1 MNEVLATATAKTVV
15 TPQLTANS
23 MGSGSLAVFATPGM
37 CALMEQAA
45 TMALQEKLS
54 DGQTSVGTALNIEHV
69 SATPVGMNVSA
80 KADLLEFNGKV
91 AKFVI
96 EAYDEAGL
104 IGKGTHTRV
113 VVNSARFME
122 KTEGKMAK

>member
-69 SATPVGMNVSA
+69 SATPVGMAVYA

-91 AKFVI
+91 AKFVM

-113 VVNSARFME
+113 VVNALRFME

>member
-1 MNEVLATATAKTVV
+1 MSEVLATATIKTVV
-15 TPQLTANS
+15 TPKMTAQS
-23 MGSGSLAVFATPGM
+23 MGSGSLNVFATPGM

-45 TMALQEKLS
+45 TFALQEKLNP
-54 DGQTSVGTALNIEHV
+54 GETSVGTALNIEHV

-80 KADLLEFNGKV
+80 KADLLEFNGRV

-113 VVNSARFME
+113 VVNAARFME
-122 KTEGKMAK
+122 KTAAKTAK

>member
-15 TPQLTANS
+15 TPQLTADS

-69 SATPVGMNVSA
+69 SATPVGMAVYA
-80 KADLLEFNGKV
+80 KADLLEFNGKG
-91 AKFVI
+91 AKFVM

-113 VVNSARFME
+113 VVNALRFME

>member
-1 MNEVLATATAKTVV
+1 MNEVLATAIAKTVV

-69 SATPVGMNVSA
+69 SATPVGMAVYA

-91 AKFVI
+91 AKFVM
-96 EAYDEAGL
+96 EAFDEAGL

-113 VVNSARFME
+113 VINALRFME

>member
-15 TPQLTANS
+15 TPQLTADS

-69 SATPVGMNVSA
+69 SATPVGMTAYA

-91 AKFVI
+91 AKFVM

-113 VVNSARFME
+113 VVNALRFME

>member
-1 MNEVLATATAKTVV
+1 MSEVLATATVNTAV
-15 TPQLTANS
+15 TPQLTAKS
-23 MGSGSLAVFATPGM
+23 MGSGSLNVFATPGM

-45 TMALQEKLS
+45 TVALQEKLNP
-54 DGQTSVGTALNIEHV
+54 GETSVGTALNIEHV

-91 AKFVI
+91 AKFTV

-113 VVNSARFME
+113 VVNADRFME
-122 KTEGKMAK
+122 KTSAKIAK

>member
-69 SATPVGMNVSA
+69 SATPVGMAVYA

-113 VVNSARFME
+113 VVNALRFME

>member
-1 MNEVLATATAKTVV
+1 MNEVLATATAKIVV

-69 SATPVGMNVSA
+69 SATPVGMAVYA

-91 AKFVI
+91 AKFVM

-113 VVNSARFME
+113 VVNALRFME